1 MKLLENSLLIA
12 LGCKKNSYLCL
23 WIIDILKKMNNK
35 LYLNGFTCFQDCTLE
50 FCKGINVFIGRNGTG
65 KTHILKSMAAAMK
78 ANSLFALST
87 SKTKDKF
94 GDLLTEKLL
103 GYFKPD
109 TLGHLVN
116 KYGTGTASVELTT
129 DSGSLGFNFS
139 EKASLAKTDNNA
151 YIAQPHF
158 IYIPPREMFSLFE
171 GFISLY
177 EKREISFDETYFDL
191 AKAMDA
197 APLKNEARKEVE
209 DMLAPLLEKWKVKV
223 LRKGNRF
230 YIIEDGKE
238 YEAHLVA
245 EGLRKMATLLYL
257 CINGELKPGNIL
269 FWDEPESNMNPAL
282 ISTIV
287 DLLVELS
294 TKYGIQ
300 SFISTHDYLLSH
312 KLSMLTEYTA
322 GDSPEMRFFSLK
334 KEGHDVSVEVA
345 DNLMD
350 INHNPILQEY
360 ASLFDLE
367 TEYMQRGL

>member
-1 MKLLENSLLIA
+1 
-12 LGCKKNSYLCL
+12 
-23 WIIDILKKMNNK
+23 MNNK

-312 KLSMLTEYTA
+312 KLSMLTEYAA

>member
-1 MKLLENSLLIA
+1 MV
-12 LGCKKNSYLCL
+12 
-23 WIIDILKKMNNK
+23 NN
-35 LYLNGFTCFQDCTLE
+35 LYLKSFTCFNDCSLD

-65 KTHILKSMAAAMK
+65 KTHILKCMAASMK

-116 KYGTGTASVELTT
+116 KYGSGTASVNLTMET
-129 DSGSLGFNFS
+129 GRLSFNFG

-151 YIAQPHF
+151 YLEQPSF

-177 EKREISFDETYFDL
+177 EKREISFDETYLDL

-197 APLKNEARKEVE
+197 APLRNEALKDAQ
-209 DMLAPLLEKWKVKV
+209 DMLAPLLKKWNVKV

-230 YIIEDGKE
+230 YVVEDSEE

-245 EGLRKMATLLYL
+245 EGLRKIATILYL
-257 CINGELKPGNIL
+257 CLNGELKRGSIL
-269 FWDEPESNMNPAL
+269 FWDEPESNMNPTL
-282 ISTIV
+282 ISAIA
-287 DLLVELS
+287 DLLVELA
-294 TKYGIQ
+294 KVYGIQ
-300 SFISTHDYLLSH
+300 MFISTHDYLLSH
-312 KLSMLTEYTA
+312 KLSMLVEYA
-322 GDSPEMRFFSLK
+322 PEENPAMRFFSLQK
-334 KEGHDVSVEVA
+334 KGHDIQMETA
-345 DNLMD
+345 DKLVD
-350 INHNPILQEY
+350 IVHNPILQE
-360 ASLFDLE
+360 
-367 TEYMQRGL
+367 